1 MMQQIDSMVQRMN
14 YMRPP
19 ATFSNNVPFSKSTPE
34 VPMSNVDDSNFP
46 SQDSMVMKDKIVV
59 SDDDDDDDDDDE
71 YDDDEEDDDDDEDYD
86 ENDLEYEDKDEDA
99 IVAEEPKIKIINVD
113 IEETINVENLEE
125 DEGEESPPD
134 LEEVIPEV
142 QVNEDSEIQIEKVEN
157 DASYTEDD
165 KNNENPKDVYSKMTV
180 QDLKKLV
187 ITKGLCSDASK
198 LKKNEL
204 LKLLETTES

>member
-1 MMQQIDSMVQRMN
+1 
-14 YMRPP
+14 
-19 ATFSNNVPFSKSTPE
+19 
-34 VPMSNVDDSNFP
+34 
-46 SQDSMVMKDKIVV
+46 MVMKDKIVV
-59 SDDDDDDDDDDE
+59 SDDDDEDEDDE
-71 YDDDEEDDDDDEDYD
+71 DEDDEDEDDEDEDEDEEDYD
-86 ENDLEYEDKDEDA
+86 ENDLEYEDA
-99 IVAEEPKIKIINVD
+99 VVAEEPKIKIINVD
-113 IEETINVENLEE
+113 IDDTINVENLEE

-204 LKLLETTES
+204 LKLLETTEP